1 MPEIPKY
8 SELMMEPP
16 ADPVLPFG
24 KHQGKYASQVD
35 VHYLDWL
42 IGLKDL
48 RPKLREELESHL
60 MGRAEWRRMGEEAE

>member
-24 KHQGKYASQVD
+24 KHRGKNASEVD
-35 VHYLDWL
+35 VDYLDWL
-42 IGLKDL
+42 IGQDWL
-48 RPKLREELESHL
+48 RPKLREALESHL